1 MGCAALI
8 LLSGSA
14 NANSRYVPYLGLMPH
29 SGTVCPPKAHG
40 SYGTHLLDHLA
51 ADGTGL
57 AGGQVAVVALLEV
70 DADLP
75 WCTPSILKSPFAH
88 VFALQ
93 KGGKVPCA
101 TKCETG
107 PTLVYRED
115 TIGVMSRST
124 GLLRQETLEPE
135 DSPARQ

>member
-1 MGCAALI
+1 
-8 LLSGSA
+8 
-14 NANSRYVPYLGLMPH
+14 MPH

-75 WCTPSILKSPFAH
+75 
-88 VFALQ
+88 
-93 KGGKVPCA
+93 
-101 TKCETG
+101 
-107 PTLVYRED
+107 
-115 TIGVMSRST
+115 
-124 GLLRQETLEPE
+124 
-135 DSPARQ
+135 